1 MVKFLAFLII
11 LVILFGLDTT
21 RSIIGGAFWVIVI
34 IAIVGAIWA
43 FINAVSPKKEDGKKD
58 YSWIAFVILGIVILY
73 SLICKCQ

>member
-43 FINAVSPKKEDGKKD
+43 FINAVSPKKEDGKKSFTIKKEGEEFD
-58 YSWIAFVILGIVILY
+58 NKEYKS
-73 SLICKCQ
+73 